1 MRLQVTTLGKYFGQR
16 WVFKDLSF
24 DPIGG
29 ILGIAGPNG
38 SGKSTLMRCLAGLL
52 RQDKGQII
60 WHPENSESAE
70 FDVRQQG
77 GFVAPYIHLYK
88 DLTCREN
95 LEFLSAPLNIPTRIE
110 EIEVL
115 LAEIGI
121 GDKIDASFKSLSS
134 GQQQRMK
141 LLAAT
146 IHCPIVLFLDEP
158 GTNLDTKGF
167 NFIKKMLED
176 SREDGYL
183 TILASNNLEELELCD
198 TIINVDASKND

>member
-1 MRLQVTTLGKYFGQR
+1 M
-16 WVFKDLSF
+16 
-24 DPIGG
+24 
-29 ILGIAGPNG
+29 
-38 SGKSTLMRCLAGLL
+38 
-52 RQDKGQII
+52 
-60 WHPENSESAE
+60 
-70 FDVRQQG
+70 
-77 GFVAPYIHLYK
+77 
-88 DLTCREN
+88 TCREN

-176 SREDGYL
+176 RREDGYL